1 MQGGVATADV
11 VVSARV
17 GDNAE
22 LFAQILELHVPKGS
36 TVADVTYG
44 LGVFWRRVPDG
55 AYTLLA
61 SDIALKPDVPARA
74 GAKLTSG
81 VDCRALPY
89 ADASLDCIVLDPPYM
104 EGMYRRSV
112 DHMAGSGTH
121 AAFRRAYS
129 AAAVTESG
137 PKWHDAVVD
146 LYEKACREAARVLV
160 PGGVLIVKCQDEVSA
175 NKQRLTHVELITG
188 GESLGLYCKDLFVLV
203 RPNSPGVSRLK
214 AQVHARKNHSY
225 FLVFEKRRLAIRS
238 VRDFAA
244 GADMSARTATAV
256 PEKLPEETGA
266 GPSKKPRKVATK
278 RAVGDDMSSRTGPS
292 KPVVPEKLT
301 EETGAAPS
309 KEQSKAA
316 TKRAVGDA
324 TPSRTGPSKSETP
337 VEPEAIAQARAAS
350 TRATAKPA
358 EAEMSQETG
367 APPPATLPSNPSEA
381 PAGTHRSVETGTPQ
395 AERPPATPATRA
407 ITANLSFE
415 TAPRTASASPPSQL
429 PLLDLSQTPA
439 PESSPGR
446 PRRRPAKAGQGG
458 GG

>member
-1 MQGGVATADV
+1 MREAAPAKSRPAAPKKEHTPEVAPTEPRPARRVQGGVATADV

-55 AYTLLA
+55 VYTLLA

-89 ADASLDCIVLDPPYM
+89 ADASLDCVVLDPPYM

-225 FLVFEKRRLAIRS
+225 FLVFEKRRVAIRS
-238 VRDFAA
+238 IRDFAA
-244 GADMSARTATAV
+244 GVDMSARTATV
-256 PEKLPEETGA
+256 
-266 GPSKKPRKVATK
+266 S
-278 RAVGDDMSSRTGPS
+278 
-292 KPVVPEKLT
+292 PEKLT
-301 EETGAAPS
+301 EETGTDPS
-309 KEQSKAA
+309 KKQHKVA
-316 TKRAVGDA
+316 TKRATGDGLS
-324 TPSRTGPSKSETP
+324 SRTGPSKEAPAEPAAETL
-337 VEPEAIAQARAAS
+337 AQARAS
-350 TRATAKPA
+350 SMRGNAKPA
-358 EAEMSQETG
+358 QAEMSQ
-367 APPPATLPSNPSEA
+367 NQV
-381 PAGTHRSVETGTPQ
+381 HRHLRPY
-395 AERPPATPATRA
+395 AAIRARRPPWLIGPSRQVHTR
-407 ITANLSFE
+407 
-415 TAPRTASASPPSQL
+415 PS
-429 PLLDLSQTPA
+429 DHRA
-439 PESSPGR
+439 H
-446 PRRRPAKAGQGG
+446 
-458 GG
+458 